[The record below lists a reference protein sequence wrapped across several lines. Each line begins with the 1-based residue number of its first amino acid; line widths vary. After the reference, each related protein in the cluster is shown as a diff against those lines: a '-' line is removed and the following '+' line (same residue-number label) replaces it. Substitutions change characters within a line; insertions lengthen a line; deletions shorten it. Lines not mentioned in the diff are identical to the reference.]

1 MALRKFRPYSEIQSL
16 RESMSSLFDRFF
28 SDLLRFPESE
38 EISGQTFSPAVDIKE
53 TPKEYIV
60 TAEVP
65 GIPKK
70 DIEIEISDNILT
82 IKGERKFEKEEK
94 NESYH
99 RVERAYG
106 SFCRSFTLPT
116 QVNPDKI
123 EANFKDGLLNIVIP
137 KAEEKIPKKIEIK
150 D

>member
-1 MALRKFRPYSEIQSL
+1 MAIKKFRPYSEIQSL
-16 RESMSSLFDRFF
+16 RESIPSLFDRFF
-28 SDLLRFPESE
+28 SDFFRLPETE
-38 EISGQTFSPAVDIKE
+38 ELSGQVFSPAVDIKE
-53 TPKEYIV
+53 TQKEYLV
-60 TAEVP
+60 RVEVP
-65 GIPKK
+65 GISKK

-94 NESYH
+94 GESYH
-99 RVERAYG
+99 RVERSYG

-116 QVNPDKI
+116 QVASDKI
-123 EANFKDGLLNIVIP
+123 EASFKDGLLDIKIP

>member
-1 MALRKFRPYSEIQSL
+1 MAIKKFRPYSEIQSL
-16 RESMSSLFDRFF
+16 REAIPSLFDRFF
-28 SDLLRFPESE
+28 SDFFRLPETE
-38 EISGQTFSPAVDIKE
+38 ELSGQVFSPAVDIKE
-53 TPKEYIV
+53 TPKEYLV
-60 TAEVP
+60 RVEVP
-65 GIPKK
+65 GISKK

-94 NESYH
+94 GESYH
-99 RVERAYG
+99 RVERSYG

-116 QVNPDKI
+116 QVASDKI
-123 EANFKDGLLNIVIP
+123 EANFKDGLLDIKIP

>member
-16 RESMSSLFDRFF
+16 RESMSSLFDRFC
-28 SDLLRFPESE
+28 SDFLRFPESE
-38 EISGQTFSPAVDIKE
+38 EVSGQTFSPAVDIKE

-82 IKGERKFEKEEK
+82 IKGERKSEKEEK
-94 NESYH
+94 SESYH
-99 RVERAYG
+99 RVERAFG

-123 EANFKDGLLNIVIP
+123 EANFKDGLLNIKIP
-137 KAEEKIPKKIEIK
+137 KAEEKLPKKIEIK